1 MTGSAR
7 AAIRV
12 AQIGTGNVGVHALRA
27 LITNPDYELTGV
39 WVSSE
44 AKAGKDAGEL
54 AGLDISTG
62 IAASTDLDAVLATG
76 PQCAVY
82 TAMADNRLPDAL
94 EDYRRILA
102 AGVNV
107 VGSSAVFLQYPWQVL
122 PDNMLKP
129 IEDAAQEGNSSLF
142 VNGID
147 PGFANDLIPLALA
160 GTCQS
165 IQQIRCMEIVD
176 YATYDSATVMFDV
189 MGFGKPL
196 DEIPMLL
203 QPGVLSLAWG
213 SVVRQLAAGLGVE
226 LDQVTERYE
235 RIPAP
240 EDFDIASGHIPKGSE
255 RLQPIHHRRHLGRA
269 GHVPSHGDDRRIH
282 VLRHDQRIVDEHHRR
297 RVHNHEFEPFPQRT
311 KQLVG
316 SLHSQQRRHRRR
328 QLPGAQNR
336 ESRRSA
342 RLEDVVQLGLSQQ
355 DFAKPGWIL
364 KIEDAMH
371 VWPPQIAIHQHNF
384 PTRPRQTACQMAGQ
398 SRFAFGRH
406 GADDDDDP
414 DVFQLGIVDHH
425 GPRRVD
431 GLGENIVPVP
441 APRRGGRLRGF
452 RGPGGNDRHLTDH
465 PQRSRDVVHRHDA
478 PQPGLRDGDQETDQC
493 KPPDPAPGRRHV
505 APLRITLGR
514 RLRLLQAGHAGG
526 RFNST
531 CSA

>member
-1 MTGSAR
+1 VTGSAR
-7 AAIRV
+7 DAIRV

-44 AKAGKDAGEL
+44 SKAGKDAGEL

-62 IAASTDLDAVLATG
+62 ITASTDLDAVLATE

-122 PDNMLKP
+122 PDSMLKP
-129 IEDAAQEGNSSLF
+129 IEDAAREGDSSLF

-165 IQQIRCMEIVD
+165 IQQVRCMEIVD

-213 SVVRQLAAGLGVE
+213 SVVRQLAAGLGIE
-226 LDQVTERYE
+226 LDEVTERQE

-240 EDFDIASGHIPKGSE
+240 EDFDIASGHIPKGSAAALRFE
-255 RLQPIHHRRHLGRA
+255 VLGMVDGEPAVVLEHVTRLREDLCPDWPQPAQPGGSYRIEISGEPSYGVDVCLGS
-269 GHVPSHGDDRRIH
+269 PNGD
-282 VLRHDQRIVDEHHRR
+282 
-297 RVHNHEFEPFPQRT
+297 HNHAGLVATAMRVVNAIPAVVAAPAGIRT
-311 KQLVG
+311 TLD
-316 SLHSQQRRHRRR
+316 
-328 QLPGAQNR
+328 LPLITGR
-336 ESRRSA
+336 
-342 RLEDVVQLGLSQQ
+342 GLYS
-355 DFAKPGWIL
+355 PG
-364 KIEDAMH
+364 
-371 VWPPQIAIHQHNF
+371 
-384 PTRPRQTACQMAGQ
+384 
-398 SRFAFGRH
+398 
-406 GADDDDDP
+406 
-414 DVFQLGIVDHH
+414 
-425 GPRRVD
+425 
-431 GLGENIVPVP
+431 
-441 APRRGGRLRGF
+441 
-452 RGPGGNDRHLTDH
+452 
-465 PQRSRDVVHRHDA
+465 
-478 PQPGLRDGDQETDQC
+478 
-493 KPPDPAPGRRHV
+493 
-505 APLRITLGR
+505 
-514 RLRLLQAGHAGG
+514 
-526 RFNST
+526 
-531 CSA
+531 